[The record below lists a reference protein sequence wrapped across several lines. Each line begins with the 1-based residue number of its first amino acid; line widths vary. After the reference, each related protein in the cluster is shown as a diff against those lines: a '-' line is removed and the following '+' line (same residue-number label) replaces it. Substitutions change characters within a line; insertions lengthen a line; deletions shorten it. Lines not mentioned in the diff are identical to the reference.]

1 MPTPCESDAS
11 TKKRCVRRQGSRIAA
26 GYGSKAAGVIFR
38 SCCYDRVGLPALAL
52 LSPFLVCARARPR
65 GQRFRSGGTGIKL
78 RGSFVARR
86 SKPLAAGRVNRLALG
101 FHARAGSR
109 GGIAFWSGAV
119 ARGAAV
125 FFFSVIRRLALVTA
139 VPAVSYRAI
148 ASARRR
154 ATCARGCLRRV
165 STLDFRAGIFGPR
178 SFIPWR
184 AWRGWPPPAAD
195 FFFGYSAT
203 GAGDGGAGCQLPGHR
218 ERAAARDLRE
228 RVSTACVDSR
238 FSSWNFRPEVFLYPL
253 ARLAAA
259 GGGFLFRLFGDWRW

>member
-1 MPTPCESDAS
+1 MCRLS
-11 TKKRCVRRQGSRIAA
+11 
-26 GYGSKAAGVIFR
+26 IFELEFSAR
-38 SCCYDRVGLPALAL
+38 GP
-52 LSPFLVCARARPR
+52 LSL
-65 GQRFRSGGTGIKL
+65 
-78 RGSFVARR
+78 
-86 SKPLAAGRVNRLALG
+86 
-101 FHARAGSR
+101 
-109 GGIAFWSGAV
+109 GAV
-119 ARGAAV
+119 GRRRRRIS
-125 FFFSVIRRLALVTA
+125 FSVIRRLALVTA

-165 STLDFRAGIFGPR
+165 STFDFRAGIFGPR
-178 SFIPWR
+178 SFIP
-184 AWRGWPPPAAD
+184 WRGWPPPAAD

-238 FSSWNFRPEVFLYPL
+238 FSSWNFRPEVLYPL